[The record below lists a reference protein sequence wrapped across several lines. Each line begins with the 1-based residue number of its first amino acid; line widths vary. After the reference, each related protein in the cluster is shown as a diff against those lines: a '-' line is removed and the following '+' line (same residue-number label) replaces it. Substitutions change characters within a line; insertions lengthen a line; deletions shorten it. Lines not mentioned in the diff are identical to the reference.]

1 MAHSLILGMT
11 ESGKTTLARKLAAY
25 YKAQGIGVIVLDP
38 LKDPLWQC
46 DFITA
51 DQDEFLEVFWN
62 SQSCMVFLDEGA
74 ESVGR
79 YDKAMRKTAT
89 QGRHWGHCC
98 HFITQHGTDLSPVVR
113 GQCRH
118 LFLFASARQ
127 QGEVLAKE
135 YNQPELI
142 SCTDLKQGEYL
153 HFSRF
158 GVLKRC
164 RLFSNNGGNEND
176 TAPSDSGRRS
186 DGIRTA
192 GGDSTEEISQQSS
205 AGPDAASAIAVPK
218 TE

>member
-1 MAHSLILGMT
+1 MAHSLILGMS

-25 YKAQGIGVIVLDP
+25 YKSHGIGVIVLDP
-38 LKDPLWQC
+38 LRDPGWQC

-51 DQDEFLEVFWN
+51 DQDKFLDVFWN
-62 SQSCMVFLDEGA
+62 SQSCMAFLDEGA

-79 YDKAMRKTAT
+79 YDNAMKKTAT

-98 HFITQHGTDLSPVVR
+98 HFITQHGMDLSPVVR
-113 GQCRH
+113 GQCRY
-118 LFLFASARQ
+118 LFLFASSRQ

-142 SCTDLKQGEYL
+142 TCTDLKQGEYL

-164 RLFSNNGGNEND
+164 KVVLYNGGNEND
-176 TAPSDSGRRS
+176 STASDRGGRDNDVWASGRQPT
-186 DGIRTA
+186 G
-192 GGDSTEEISQQSS
+192 EISHEGNGNGDRE
-205 AGPDAASAIAVPK
+205 AGTENK

>member
-1 MAHSLILGMT
+1 MAHSLILGMS
-11 ESGKTTLARKLAAY
+11 ESGKTTLARNLAAY
-25 YKAQGIGVIVLDP
+25 YKKQGMGVIVLDP
-38 LKDPLWQC
+38 MRDPEWVC

-51 DQDEFLEVFWN
+51 DQDEFLQVFWS

-98 HFITQHGTDLSPVVR
+98 HFITQHGTDLAPVVR

-118 LFLFASARQ
+118 LFLFQSSRQ

-135 YNQPELI
+135 YNQPELLT
-142 SCTDLKQGEYL
+142 CTDLKQGEYL

-164 RLFSNNGGNEND
+164 RVILKRGNAND
-176 TAPSDSGRRS
+176 SASSDSGSGNNNVRVTGGCAREKIPHEN
-186 DGIRTA
+186 DGDPA
-192 GGDSTEEISQQSS
+192 DGSTEK
-205 AGPDAASAIAVPK
+205 G
-218 TE
+218 